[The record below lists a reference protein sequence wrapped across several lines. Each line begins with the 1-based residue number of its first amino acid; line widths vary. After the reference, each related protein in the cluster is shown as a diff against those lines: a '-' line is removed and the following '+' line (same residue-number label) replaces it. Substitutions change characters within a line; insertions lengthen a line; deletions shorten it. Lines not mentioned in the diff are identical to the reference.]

1 MGLVEFAAAKTLASS
16 AVFLFITVLLIAAAK
31 RTSTCIMLF
40 AAQCAVIT
48 VQIVAVAFMHH
59 SARGLRGCRDGVAG
73 EGAGDSLRS
82 AAHP

>member
-48 VQIVAVAFMHH
+48 VQIVAMAYLHR
-59 SARGLRGCRDGVAG
+59 STEALRGCRAWCCW
-73 EGAGDSLRS
+73 
-82 AAHP
+82 